1 MYSLPAPV
9 VIDEKL
15 THRRE
20 ITSPIQALTQLVEEF
35 GDFVHYRTSFGQY
48 LLVNHPSLIRD
59 VLGNPFCVRN
69 RLLETVYGES
79 VLTSNGDYWLRQRR
93 DLLSEFSRD
102 RVKELVPSF
111 LKTTEER
118 ISSWGFDDS
127 DKREIDV
134 SYEMIRIA
142 VANVSRIFLGADLS
156 ESFLEAV
163 DHLLREVATLNNAS
177 GLGFPMKRTPDS
189 QRKYREAIALIERE
203 LTNVIKG
210 ASKSACP
217 HSHQASTCSKSPEYS
232 ETSLDQFRSNMLA
245 LIVGGHETTA
255 AGLTWVLKHIASKP
269 SVGERFYSEVDD
281 VIGERS
287 VRVDDLPKL
296 VYTRKIIDETLRLYP
311 PIWLI
316 ARAVS
321 REVVIGGQAIPAGT
335 GILISPFT
343 LHRHREFWHDPES
356 FSPDRFSVDAKKPE
370 PYSYIPFY
378 AGRHHCLGKDFAIA
392 EMLVVLVALAQRFRF
407 EVAKDSFAEIE
418 ALVAL
423 RIRGLK
429 MNLSDRRVG
438 VGRS

>member
-1 MYSLPAPV
+1 MSSFPTPV
-9 VIDEKL
+9 VINEKL
-15 THRRE
+15 TYRSDV
-20 ITSPIQALTQLVEEF
+20 TSPIQAVTQLVEEV
-35 GDFVHYRTSFGQY
+35 GDFVHYRTSFGKY

-59 VLGNPFCVRN
+59 VLVNPFCVRN
-69 RLLETVYGES
+69 RLLRTVYGES
-79 VLTSNGDYWLRQRR
+79 VLASNGDYWLRQRR
-93 DLLSEFSRD
+93 DLLSDFRRD

-127 DKREIDV
+127 EKQEIDV

-142 VANVSRIFLGADLS
+142 VTNVSRIFLGADLS
-156 ESFLEAV
+156 ESFLEAI
-163 DHLLREVATLNNAS
+163 DQLLREVATLNNAS
-177 GLGFPMKRTPDS
+177 GLGFALKRTPDS

-203 LTNVIKG
+203 LTDAIKG
-210 ASKSACP
+210 ASEFACP
-217 HSHQASTCSKSPEYS
+217 HAHQANSCSNSPDYS
-232 ETSLDQFRSNMLA
+232 KMSLDQFRSNMLA

-269 SVGERFYSEVDD
+269 AVGERFYSEVDE
-281 VIGERS
+281 VVGERS
-287 VRVDDLPKL
+287 VRSDDLPNL

-321 REVVIGGQAIPAGT
+321 REVVIGGQTIPAGT

-343 LHRHREFWHDPES
+343 LHRHSDFWHDPES
-356 FSPDRFSVDAKKPE
+356 FVPDRFSVDAKKPE

-392 EMLVVLVALAQRFRF
+392 EMLVVLVALAQKFRF
-407 EVAKDSFAEIE
+407 EVAKDSSEEIE

-429 MNLSDRRVG
+429 MELSARRLG
-438 VGRS
+438 VGR